1 MQVKCL
7 VDKHSKQ
14 HSFDSDLLQLNE
26 LVQAERYI
34 TEALKLAA
42 KFPELYDT
50 GVYQANHGMLL
61 MKQGLLDQARQVCTA
76 AWRSAKRAHSPEGIE
91 QADHCLKELNKLKL
105 G

>member
-1 MQVKCL
+1 M
-7 VDKHSKQ
+7 
-14 HSFDSDLLQLNE
+14 QLNE
-26 LVQAERYI
+26 LVQAEQYI
-34 TEALKLAA
+34 TEALKLAM
-42 KFPELYDT
+42 KFPELYET

-91 QADHCLKELNKLKL
+91 QADHCLKELKKLNL